1 MYQCQREN
9 INCKS
14 VALQEHNVLSCFLS
28 CTPYRRSMYAHSR
41 GGARA
46 CMSCYGTYSQTTF
59 CTLLHET
66 LHEYSSLSSINL
78 NPLLSST
85 LPTAGHPQS
94 DYHQHLR
101 LRPAHGSGPNNCVCR
116 HGKYCHNVKIIF
128 LLKSQNSARFEKES
142 KKGRA

>member
-1 MYQCQREN
+1 MDLC
-9 INCKS
+9 INVKEKIICKS

-28 CTPYRRSMYAHSR
+28 FRAPRTVGQCMRIHAAVHERVCRAMAHIHKHLLH
-41 GGARA
+41 
-46 CMSCYGTYSQTTF
+46 
-59 CTLLHET
+59 TLLHET

-128 LLKSQNSARFEKES
+128 LLKSQNSARC
-142 KKGRA
+142 